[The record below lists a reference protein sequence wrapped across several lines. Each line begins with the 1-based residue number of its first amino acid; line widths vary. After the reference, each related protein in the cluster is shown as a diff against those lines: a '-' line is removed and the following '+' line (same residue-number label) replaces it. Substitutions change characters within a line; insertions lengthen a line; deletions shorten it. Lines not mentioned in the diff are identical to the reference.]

1 MSKLNKCAAEGMY
14 RMEGNSVWVFA
25 DDADIWIIKGEQG
38 LSISV
43 WSKDTNRRDPIDAIN
58 LNWKTI
64 KGESK

>member
-1 MSKLNKCAAEGMY
+1 MSKLNKCAAESMY
-14 RMEGNSVWVFA
+14 RMEGTSVWVFA

-58 LNWKTI
+58 LNWKKI
-64 KGESK
+64 KG

>member
-1 MSKLNKCAAEGMY
+1 
-14 RMEGNSVWVFA
+14 MEGTSVWVFA

-43 WSKDTNRRDPIDAIN
+43 WSKDTRKDFIEAIN

>member
-1 MSKLNKCAAEGMY
+1 MY

-43 WSKDTNRRDPIDAIN
+43 WSKNTNRDPIDAIN
-58 LNWKTI
+58 LDWQTI
-64 KGESK
+64 KGGD

>member
-1 MSKLNKCAAEGMY
+1 MSKLNKCAADGMY
-14 RMEGNSVWVFA
+14 RMEGASVWVFA

-43 WSKDTNRRDPIDAIN
+43 WSKDTRRDFIDAIN

>member
-1 MSKLNKCAAEGMY
+1 
-14 RMEGNSVWVFA
+14 MEGTSVWVFA

-43 WSKDTNRRDPIDAIN
+43 WSKDTNSDPIDAIN
-58 LNWKTI
+58 LNWKKI